1 MCSNEY
7 MPIGD
12 DIYTKVIIS
21 MTTFLYIIKSI
32 FNYYINGVSKVITL
46 TTIKTI
52 CDQKYKNVMQH
63 TNEFRANACI

>member
-1 MCSNEY
+1 M
-7 MPIGD
+7 GD

-52 CDQKYKNVMQH
+52 VTKNTKMVCNTQTILERMLAYK
-63 TNEFRANACI
+63 